1 MRKRLVV
8 CFDGTWNNADDIDEG
23 DESGKSA
30 TNVQRIA
37 RAVRGNSGD
46 IQQIVLYLRGVGST
60 GSQVERL
67 LAGATGAGV
76 EDNIRSA
83 YMFLAQNYRP
93 ARKEDGR
100 DVAADEIFL
109 FGFSRGAFSAR
120 SLAGFISSAGL
131 LKRQR
136 LGDLRR
142 AWSYY
147 RRVGDRSSRN
157 FCAETGSDCHHDPE
171 ITFVGVWDTV
181 GALGIPESIV
191 GLQLNASHQFH
202 DTTPSRI
209 VGYAFHALAID
220 EYRDEYVPTLWTGK
234 APEGAVVEQCWF
246 AGAHSDIGGGYADR
260 RLADIPLV
268 WMARKAEQCGLALQ
282 WQDED
287 RPEEPLLP
295 DEAALDP
302 RAPQHESRVS
312 LSRKDRLTPT
322 IRQIKGAS
330 FRTTFLER
338 AYIPTDAEGKKLATI
353 NETIHPS
360 AARRLG
366 SKVAIVV
373 DDKGEVREAVYAPKN
388 LAAAL
393 AKSV

>member
-8 CFDGTWNNADDIDEG
+8 CFDGTWNNADDSD
-23 DESGKSA
+23 KSA

-46 IQQIVLYLRGVGST
+46 MQQIVLYLRGVGST
-60 GSQVERL
+60 GTQIQRL

-93 ARKEDGR
+93 ARKEGGK

-136 LGDLRR
+136 LADLPA
-142 AWSYY
+142 AWAYY
-147 RRVGDRSSRN
+147 RRVGPRSSKD
-157 FCAETGSDCHHDPE
+157 FCAVAGSDCHHDPE

-181 GALGIPESIV
+181 GALGIPKSIV
-191 GLQLNASHQFH
+191 GLQIDASHEFH
-202 DTTPSRI
+202 DTTPSKI
-209 VGYAFHALAID
+209 VANAFHALAID
-220 EYRDEYVPTLWTGK
+220 EYRDEFVPTLWTGTVP
-234 APEGAVVEQCWF
+234 AGAHVEQCWF
-246 AGAHSDIGGGYADR
+246 AGAHSDVGGGYADR
-260 RLADIPLV
+260 RLADIPLA
-268 WMARKAEQCGLALQ
+268 WMAGKAEQCGLALQ
-282 WQDED
+282 WEDED
-287 RPEEPLLP
+287 RPAEPLLRA
-295 DEAALDP
+295 DASLDP
-302 RAPQHESRVS
+302 YAPQHESRFN

-322 IRQIKGAS
+322 IRQIHGAS
-330 FRTTFLER
+330 FRTSLLER
-338 AYIPTDAEGKKLATI
+338 AYFPTDGEGRPLKPL
-353 NETIHPS
+353 NESVHSS
-360 AARRLG
+360 AVQRVG
-366 SKVAIVV
+366 KTVAIILN
-373 DDKGEVREAVYAPKN
+373 DDGDTQRRRYAPKN

-393 AKSV
+393 RR

>member
-8 CFDGTWNNADDIDEG
+8 CFDGTWNNAD
-23 DESGKSA
+23 ESDRSA

-46 IQQIVLYLRGVGST
+46 MQQIVLYLRGVGST
-60 GSQVERL
+60 GTQIERL

-93 ARKEDGR
+93 ARRDGDK

-120 SLAGFISSAGL
+120 SLAGFIASAGL

-136 LGDLRR
+136 LGDLPA
-142 AWSYY
+142 AWAYY
-147 RRVGDRSSRN
+147 RRVGPRSSKD
-157 FCAETGSDCHHDPE
+157 FCAASGSDCHHDPQ

-181 GALGIPESIV
+181 GALGIPKSIV
-191 GLQLNASHQFH
+191 GLQLDSSHEFH
-202 DTTPSRI
+202 DTTPSKI
-209 VGYAFHALAID
+209 VANGFHALAID
-220 EYRDEYVPTLWTGK
+220 EYRDEFVPTLWTG
-234 APEGAVVEQCWF
+234 ATPPGATVEQCWF
-246 AGAHSDIGGGYADR
+246 AGAHSDVGGGYANR
-260 RLADIPLV
+260 RLADIPLA
-268 WMARKAEQCGLALQ
+268 WMAGKAEQCGLALQ
-282 WQDED
+282 WEDED
-287 RPEEPLLP
+287 RPAEPMLP
-295 DEAALDP
+295 DAALLDP
-302 RAPQHESRVS
+302 YAPQHESRFN

-322 IRQIKGAS
+322 IRQIRGAS
-330 FRTTFLER
+330 FRTSFLER
-338 AYIPTDAEGKKLATI
+338 AYVPTDAKGKRLTPI

-360 AARRLG
+360 AAHRFGKRVELVLNDEG
-366 SKVAIVV
+366 DTESI
-373 DDKGEVREAVYAPKN
+373 EYRPKN

-393 AKSV
+393 D

>member
-8 CFDGTWNNADDIDEG
+8 CFDGTWNNADDIDES
-23 DESGKSA
+23 DESAKRA

-60 GSQVERL
+60 GSQIQRL

-93 ARKEDGR
+93 ARKEGGH
-100 DVAADEIFL
+100 DVPADEIFL

-142 AWSYY
+142 AWAYY
-147 RRVGDRSSRN
+147 RRVGNRSSKD

-191 GLQLNASHQFH
+191 GLQLNASHEFH

-209 VGYAFHALAID
+209 VANAFHALAID
-220 EYRDEYVPTLWTGK
+220 EYRDEYVPTLWTGR
-234 APEGAVVEQCWF
+234 APKGATVEQCWF

-282 WQDED
+282 WQDDD
-287 RPEEPLLP
+287 RPAEPLLP
-295 DEAALDP
+295 AESALDP
-302 RAPQHESRVS
+302 RAAQHESRFN

-322 IRQIKGAS
+322 IRQIRGAS
-330 FRTTFLER
+330 FPTSFLER
-338 AYIPTDAEGKKLATI
+338 AYVPTNPQGKKLTAI

-360 AARRLG
+360 AAARFG
-366 SKVAIVV
+366 KKVSIVLN
-373 DDKGEVREAVYAPKN
+373 DRGETEDVPYRPKN

>member
-1 MRKRLVV
+1 MRKRLIV
-8 CFDGTWNNADDIDEG
+8 CFDGTWNNADDIDET
-23 DESGKSA
+23 DESGKRA

-60 GSQVERL
+60 GTQIDRL
-67 LAGATGAGV
+67 VAGATGAGV

-93 ARKEDGR
+93 ARKEDGH
-100 DVAADEIFL
+100 DVPADEIFL
-109 FGFSRGAFSAR
+109 FGFSRGAFSVR

-142 AWSYY
+142 AWTYY
-147 RRVGDRSSRN
+147 RTEGKRSSKD
-157 FCAETGSDCHHDPE
+157 FCEVHKSDCHHDPE

-181 GALGIPESIV
+181 GALGIPRSIV
-191 GLQLNASHQFH
+191 GLQLDSSHEFH
-202 DTTPSRI
+202 DTTPSKI
-209 VGYAFHALAID
+209 VANAFHALAID

-234 APEGAVVEQCWF
+234 VPKGATVEQCWF
-246 AGAHSDIGGGYADR
+246 AGAHSDVGGGYADR
-260 RLADIPLV
+260 TLADIPLV

-287 RPEEPLLP
+287 RPAEPLLP
-295 DEAALDP
+295 DDATLDP
-302 RAPQHESRVS
+302 RAPQHESRFNF
-312 LSRKDRLTPT
+312 SRKDRLTPT
-322 IRQIKGAS
+322 IRQIQGAAFKTS
-330 FRTTFLER
+330 FLER
-338 AYIPTDAEGKKLATI
+338 AYVPSDEKGKPLTPI
-353 NETIHPS
+353 NETVHPC
-360 AARRLG
+360 AVKRFG
-366 SKVAIVV
+366 KKVAVV
-373 DDKGEVREAVYAPKN
+373 LDDDGDIEIISYAPKN

-393 AKSV
+393 KKTV